1 MDRQDGVVW
10 RYTPGIENLAYRKSL
25 EMREPLKYMDSE
37 QNWEDLDYVAAGK
50 DGSLRSNKSSQ
61 RSDGSP
67 KRKGRSNKDK
77 RQSSTERLNQTH
89 GVVLIPLS
97 DRKQRSL
104 PKIPTET
111 QSVNEEKEHSYP
123 NGIKFLSLPRPPK
136 ERYAAEHIREHIRSK
151 SDGQSR
157 SRTKQRPRSH
167 EHLNTHSE
175 NVYVDIPEY
184 SRQTGQMYSKPNQ
197 IRNDLK
203 AKDTN
208 LRQAQN
214 RKIKSECQNP
224 SNHSLRQTISH
235 SKGPNRRFHPE
246 DNVFPEVESS
256 SSPKFYPPYREPN
269 KQTVM
274 FTTRL

>member
-1 MDRQDGVVW
+1 
-10 RYTPGIENLAYRKSL
+10 
-25 EMREPLKYMDSE
+25 MDSE
-37 QNWEDLDYVAAGK
+37 QNWEDLDYIAAGK
-50 DGSLRSNKSSQ
+50 DGSLRSYKSSQ
-61 RSDGSP
+61 RGDGSP
-67 KRKGRSNKDK
+67 KRKRRTNKDK
-77 RQSSTERLNQTH
+77 RQSSTEKLNQTH
-89 GVVLIPLS
+89 GVILIPLS

-111 QSVNEEKEHSYP
+111 QSVSEDKEHSYP
-123 NGIKFLSLPRPPK
+123 NGIRFLSLPRPPK
-136 ERYAAEHIREHIRSK
+136 ERYATEHIREHIRAK
-151 SDGQSR
+151 SDGQNGG
-157 SRTKQRPRSH
+157 RTKQRPRSY
-167 EHLNTHSE
+167 ENLSHSK

-184 SRQTGQMYSKPNQ
+184 PSQAVRMYSKPNQ

-214 RKIKSECQNP
+214 RKPNNSSKQSTKPDCQNP
-224 SNHSLRQTISH
+224 SNHKLGQNISNYR
-235 SKGPNRRFHPE
+235 GPNRHFQPE
-246 DNVFPEVESS
+246 DNVFPAVDSN